1 MSKVS
6 VVVIDPGHGGD
17 DNGASYGYED
27 EDDIA
32 LSISYLLRCEL
43 EKEKIL
49 TFLTRE
55 RDVFIS
61 LQDRCLFAN
70 NLPADL
76 FVSIHCDAWH
86 QETVSGIS
94 THVYR
99 EGSKASFAFA
109 EAIQN
114 SLLSVFPNHLNR
126 GVKKAGFYVLKNT
139 NMPAVLI
146 ECEFISNPESR
157 KFLREPENQLA
168 LARAIKAG
176 IIKGGA
182 A

>member
-1 MSKVS
+1 MIKMVI
-6 VVVIDPGHGGD
+6 VIDPGHGGD

-43 EKEKIL
+43 KASNIL
-49 TFLTRE
+49 AFLTRE
-55 RDVFIS
+55 RDEFLS
-61 LQDRCLFAN
+61 LQDRCSFAN

-86 QETVSGIS
+86 QETVKGIS
-94 THVYR
+94 THIYR
-99 EGSKASFAFA
+99 ESSKASITFA

-126 GVKKAGFYVLKNT
+126 GVKKAGFYVLKHT
-139 NMPAVLI
+139 NMPAVLV
-146 ECEFISNPESR
+146 ECEFISNPETR
-157 KFLREPENQLA
+157 KFLKEPENQLA
-168 LARAIKAG
+168 LAKATKEG
-176 IIKGGA
+176 IIKGGTG
-182 A
+182 